1 MIDSIC
7 NWNFGSI
14 SEVVSACIALAA
26 FIGVIYEYLNARR
39 QRRLELAQQ
48 LSYQLEQDEML
59 RFATTSLDWGVG
71 LVPVPE
77 EWRQIVDE
85 KAIVPDR
92 KSMQIA
98 LTPEF
103 SRSLQQNKVALMYR
117 HAFVALYN
125 HLERAKDLCDKRAVL
140 LEDLSTLGW
149 VSAQLVDWEYAPK
162 GLAPGFFMDA
172 LRGWYPETRLD
183 KFVEK
188 LAQQFPK
195 RRTAAAHVSHKNV
208 EFPAENDGLSSSQP
222 PGDTHSDPESA

>member
-48 LSYQLEQDEML
+48 LSYQLEQDEIL

-77 EWRQIVDE
+77 EWRKIVNE
-85 KAIVPDR
+85 EAIVPDR
-92 KSMQIA
+92 ESMQIA

-103 SRSLQQNKVALMYR
+103 SPSLQQNKVALMYR

-140 LEDLSTLGW
+140 SKDLSTLGW

-172 LRGWYPETRLD
+172 LRGWYPKTGLD

-188 LAQQFPK
+188 LARQFPK
-195 RRTAAAHVSHKNV
+195 RRTAAAHVSRTNA
-208 EFPAENDGLSSSQP
+208 ESPADNRGEPSG
-222 PGDTHSDPESA
+222 PGDTHHDSRPD